1 MADLIT
7 PNDTLGNDEGWRV
20 EVVQMIATRQSF
32 YISDPESTTK
42 TPPKANGPIDQ
53 ALKLPEIIEAIIQ
66 QATPA
71 VQAAAWNIN
80 HTWRDTVKIF
90 MRPYQPHR
98 SSPSM
103 YRGQDIGAYK
113 PYVTP
118 LQAEIAQI
126 ERVAPTLSQL
136 AEVDSDKF
144 FFPATIM
151 QSPLLSQEVFDTINI
166 SHERCFRR
174 DYGHRT
180 YRKRQWLDLSQFEF
194 NPYLL

>member
-20 EVVQMIATRQSF
+20 EVVQMIATRQ
-32 YISDPESTTK
+32 K
-42 TPPKANGPIDQ
+42 LQKNHAGLHQTPPKANGPIDQ